1 MATQIGRIM
10 FQALL
15 ILLIGV
21 SMGWAASTAQ
31 LEKRIKALEVKLK
44 FLSTYLDASGR
55 PTVEIRGANLRVVNG
70 AGQTATVNGLGNL
83 IVGYNEGRGGGQ
95 ANHRDGSHNLM
106 VGEQHN
112 FSSYGG
118 FMAGIFNEVTGPY
131 GSVCGGDWGIAS
143 GRASAVHGGLL
154 NHASG
159 DESVV
164 LGGQANVASGL
175 RSVVAGGVSNVA
187 SGVHSTVGGGYQ
199 RQATGDLDWVAGEF
213 ASDY

>member
-1 MATQIGRIM
+1 MATPIGRIM
-10 FQALL
+10 LQALL
-15 ILLIGV
+15 IVVMGA
-21 SMGWAASTAQ
+21 SMGWSASSAQ

-70 AGQTATVNGLGNL
+70 TGSTATTNGLGNL

-118 FMAGIFNEVTGPY
+118 FLAGIFNETLAPY
-131 GSVCGGDWGIAS
+131 VAICGGVWNFAS
-143 GRASAVHGGLL
+143 GHAASVHGGIL

-164 LGGQANVASGL
+164 LGGQANAASGL
-175 RSVVAGGVSNVA
+175 RSVVAGGASNVA
-187 SGVHSTVGGGYQ
+187 SGVQSTVGGGYQ
-199 RQATGDLDWVAGEF
+199 RHAAGELDFAAGEF
-213 ASDY
+213 FSDH